1 MFLCGS
7 SFSSSIELF
16 TSADRRMRRI
26 YGHFGKTSFFLDDF
40 EKYMYG
46 WPDDRHLSQ
55 YYHEKKTE
63 IGLKVT
69 SWRVISLWEKA
80 FICIEGRHLHRE
92 KAFLLSDQNNLNILC
107 SPPIFIMKSS
117 SPGINSGRF
126 EDVLLHVL
134 HSWGASYFGGGI
146 RVKFSYINFITGRRN
161 GHIRI
166 FTSSNRM
173 QCAALLILLLP
184 P

>member
-1 MFLCGS
+1 MWQFLFFFYWTFYKCRPTNEKNLWTFWKNFLFFGR
-7 SFSSSIELF
+7 FREVYVWMTGWQTSIPILSWEKNWNW
-16 TSADRRMRRI
+16 I
-26 YGHFGKTSFFLDDF
+26 KGHFVAGHFFMR
-40 EKYMYG
+40 EG
-46 WPDDRHLSQ
+46 
-55 YYHEKKTE
+55 
-63 IGLKVT
+63 
-69 SWRVISLWEKA
+69 
-80 FICIEGRHLHRE
+80 ICIEGRHLHRE